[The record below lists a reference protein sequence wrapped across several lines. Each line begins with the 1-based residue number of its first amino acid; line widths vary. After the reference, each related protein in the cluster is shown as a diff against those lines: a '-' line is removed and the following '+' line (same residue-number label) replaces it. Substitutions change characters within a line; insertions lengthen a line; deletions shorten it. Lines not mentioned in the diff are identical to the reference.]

1 MDAYQGLPP
10 NLTLAL
16 LSVLQLHSLFISDK
30 QRLALQTLSHYKI

>member
-1 MDAYQGLPP
+1 MGAYQGLPP

-16 LSVLQLHSLFISDK
+16 LSVLQLHPLFTSNK